1 LWHHPCFAAIYLRLV
16 ENLRRLFARQKAQQL
31 IRAGVKRGIERR
43 GEIRPYLM
51 TRPIRLQIRFKD
63 SITAELASY
72 LPGVQRPAGDTVVIS
87 VRDMTEASKLLEV
100 ISSIGIRP

>member
-1 LWHHPCFAAIYLRLV
+1 MLLPSILRLV
-16 ENLRRLFARQKAQQL
+16 DNLRRLFARQKAQQL

-87 VRDMTEASKLLEV
+87 VHDMTEASKLLEV